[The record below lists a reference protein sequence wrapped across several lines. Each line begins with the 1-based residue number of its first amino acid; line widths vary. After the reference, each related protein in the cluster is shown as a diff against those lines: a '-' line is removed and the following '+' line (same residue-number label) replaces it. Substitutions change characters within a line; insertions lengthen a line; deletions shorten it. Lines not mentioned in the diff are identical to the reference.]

1 MMQMDIKAPPF
12 RQPPRSTHF
21 SSPSF
26 TPHVTLG
33 HVAGE
38 EREVLSLLE
47 KLARE
52 TSTFPVDA
60 RSKGQLMLMAVI
72 CKTWDRFGYHSFLR
86 HFKTLQNATVDLSQ
100 KTPDI
105 RLEYLGSFNFSRNSG
120 AFGRKTLV
128 QWLRCG

>member
-1 MMQMDIKAPPF
+1 MQMDTKAPPF
-12 RQPPRSTHF
+12 LPPRSTHF

-60 RSKGQLMLMAVI
+60 RSNGAVDVDGKGDM
-72 CKTWDRFGYHSFLR
+72 
-86 HFKTLQNATVDLSQ
+86 
-100 KTPDI
+100 
-105 RLEYLGSFNFSRNSG
+105 
-120 AFGRKTLV
+120 
-128 QWLRCG
+128 

>member
-1 MMQMDIKAPPF
+1 MQMDTKAPPF
-12 RQPPRSTHF
+12 LPPRSTHF

-60 RSKGQLMLMAVI
+60 RSKGRLMLMARVI
-72 CKTWDRFGYHSFLR
+72 CKTWIDLGTTPFCDISRRFKMQQSIYL
-86 HFKTLQNATVDLSQ
+86 K
-100 KTPDI
+100 
-105 RLEYLGSFNFSRNSG
+105 RLLIFNLNIWDPSTSVEI
-120 AFGRKTLV
+120 AELLV
-128 QWLRCG
+128 GKHWSNG